1 MPIQLLEFCLK
12 ASIYRWSC
20 EELCFATGTERVTH
34 LISGCVQSRDQ
45 GYPTMLL
52 FVNGSSQAYTGGFTT
67 SKIPVWVKS
76 SFDMIKWYPTMLL
89 FVNGSSQAYTGGFT
103 TQEIVIWAS
112 KKMGESVIR
121 VNSDIQAKEFL
132 KKHLMIV
139 VGLFEK
145 VEGTDYEEFLKAA
158 TSHNEIQ
165 FVETS
170 ELVLPMKEV
179 TLGRGR
185 GMTRKPEQ
193 QHNLGQF
200 QHQMLMPSSSEF
212 PGHQLFEEIPRV
224 VKPGGM
230 VLLHQSSES
239 APGKMIKARKIGASF
254 ALERKPT
261 KVLPK
266 VQIDDDMD
274 LIDEDSLLTEEDLKT
289 PQLPPSGDCE
299 VGSTRKACKNCTCG
313 RAVED
318 KVQKQN

>member
-20 EELCFATGTERVTH
+20 EELCFATGTEGVTH

-52 FVNGSSQAYTGGFTT
+52 FVNGSSQAYIGGFTT

-139 VGLFEK
+139 CWTV
-145 VEGTDYEEFLKAA
+145 
-158 TSHNEIQ
+158 
-165 FVETS
+165 
-170 ELVLPMKEV
+170 
-179 TLGRGR
+179 
-185 GMTRKPEQ
+185 
-193 QHNLGQF
+193 
-200 QHQMLMPSSSEF
+200 
-212 PGHQLFEEIPRV
+212 
-224 VKPGGM
+224 
-230 VLLHQSSES
+230 
-239 APGKMIKARKIGASF
+239 
-254 ALERKPT
+254 
-261 KVLPK
+261 
-266 VQIDDDMD
+266 
-274 LIDEDSLLTEEDLKT
+274 
-289 PQLPPSGDCE
+289 
-299 VGSTRKACKNCTCG
+299 
-313 RAVED
+313 
-318 KVQKQN
+318 